1 MKMATCRATTASC
14 QARMARYGEAPNEE
28 RGNEP
33 DDRTLLAI
41 RIFRMALRRMDITCA
56 QWQRT
61 LAP

>member
-1 MKMATCRATTASC
+1 
-14 QARMARYGEAPNEE
+14 MARYGEAPNEE

>member
-1 MKMATCRATTASC
+1 MPGDDSIMPGED
-14 QARMARYGEAPNEE
+14 GEAPNEE
-28 RGNEP
+28 RGDEP